1 VRPAWPPPCAHPTT
15 RRRPRPSIPSCRTG
29 RRLAVGRT
37 TSDLRLLIGVRRAH
51 VRRWCARPS
60 YCPAP
65 VRAARPRPPVVS
77 AHAHTRLNA
86 HRLVTAT
93 DRLLAPPARR
103 TCCRREVQASACAP
117 HHKPYYLFVFH
128 VEAAARRASRW
139 SRRRCPSRRA
149 AEPPNCRG
157 AAVRAAAVPPPCRR
171 RAAVRV
177 AAVPQPSRRRAPS
190 LGRGVCVCGYPVR
203 FFLAFIDRFNTARER
218 QHTTPFPLP
227 VELHPRKP
235 RLDPNNR
242 FRKKRSRT
250 CLGFIWGSGRSTQ
263 ALLSRHAD

>member
-1 VRPAWPPPCAHPTT
+1 MRPAWPPPCAHPTT

-149 AEPPNCRG
+149 AELPWRRRPSRR
-157 AAVRAAAVPPPCRR
+157 RAAAVPPPSRR
-171 RAAVRV
+171 
-177 AAVPQPSRRRAPS
+177 PSRRRAAAEPPPS
-190 LGRGVCVCGYPVR
+190 PEPRQRRVCLWVPGT
-203 FFLAFIDRFNTARER
+203 FFLAFID
-218 QHTTPFPLP
+218 LP
-227 VELHPRKP
+227 P
-235 RLDPNNR
+235 
-242 FRKKRSRT
+242 
-250 CLGFIWGSGRSTQ
+250 G
-263 ALLSRHAD
+263 LS